1 MKEFALQNSNMSMME
16 VENVVNFHMKI
27 MMNLI
32 FYNSIVDNV
41 NQMLLWIV
49 PLLRDVMIVSTISL
63 INECPSL
70 YQHRPKNAIGKKVK
84 VA

>member
-70 YQHRPKNAIGKKVK
+70 YQHRPGQGGI
-84 VA
+84 